1 MELISPISLL
11 KEKIEAMTR
20 LSPNSVLLRIF
31 CQVLLLALPVSL
43 LAQEKKPTVQQYVVI
58 DDAADVYEGKQVVT
72 RLKQGSTVW
81 GFQENQGWLLIK
93 IPGSSKRGWT
103 QGTHLQVRQLDP
115 QQAQQWKQQADAA
128 ATQVRKLAS
137 KKQYQPALKA
147 ARKSVE
153 EHRRLYGDEH
163 PQTLNELIAVGWLMA
178 MTGQTAEGRKQI
190 ETAVATQEALF
201 GSNSPALTGAY
212 HLAARFALDIDQD
225 YALNNYQ
232 RLFDLY
238 DKMYQAAPAENIR
251 KHREIVTSLIRA
263 GKYPLAKMYAEKTW
277 KLVEA
282 NQLTQTETA
291 FLVMSDQAAIAQRL
305 NRSEEA
311 ARLYRTILELPT
323 DQISGQARGL
333 THNLLGQVLIS
344 QDKRREAATEWEQ
357 ALPLYEQH
365 YGTDHLS
372 TASLLHD
379 TGWNQFLLGEPT
391 RGRTLLERALAI
403 RVAQL
408 PADNLQTALTHSQLG
423 YLCSQAGDHASALA
437 HFRKGVE
444 IAEAAGGTDSTTVAS
459 YYSALGFGLG
469 AIGDPSATEYL
480 ERSVKIYQN
489 SPQKFS
495 SGAADAYRR
504 LGEDLLYRGKLTQ
517 ALPHLQRALKSF
529 EQQNRPL
536 YAAITLSTI
545 ARVYLKQG
553 QLDAALENCEQ
564 ALAKRTPIQGLRHQ
578 QVSQLRL
585 LMARIHQQRNELSQA
600 LSLAQEVSE
609 IASQDLGA
617 HPLTVQAFSD
627 LAQYQSASGQIDAA
641 FESSDKARRFSRR
654 HIREQLPFLNDT
666 HQLSYLNRKDRPS
679 LHQSL
684 AMAWQQQAEAP
695 SIKQSAEWL
704 INGKATSHEAL
715 ALQHRLH
722 RIATQTGRLEKLD
735 AAITGIQAASAAGS
749 QVPRKSD
756 INDRITRLKSELNLK
771 EDQAL
776 SGQAWVTHQSVQE
789 TLKPETVLIDF
800 IRLQIPAELTADQQ
814 KESRY
819 VAWVTSAGEE
829 SVQIIDIGPADPI
842 DAQINAASQE
852 LQSSVALIVSQ
863 GEAKATEAC
872 NAALQQLTQKL
883 WSPLPDS
890 VKQSR
895 NIIISPDASLW
906 LVPWAALPVQG
917 KPLIKSHQ
925 LRLVV
930 SGRDLLPS
938 DETASANAP
947 LIVADPDFET
957 KVAAPNQSPAPT
969 AIETRGSANFKN
981 FSPVPRLKFAAAEAA
996 SITPAINQLCGRPP
1010 VVLTGKQATE
1020 QAVKTASSPEIM
1032 VLTTHGIFLP
1042 SDNDTTTSEFTFD
1055 SEPRTEL
1062 NNPLLRSGLLFA
1074 GFNESTSGSDG
1085 VLTGAEILETDL
1097 EHTDLVV
1104 MSACD
1109 TALGEINNGEGVAGL
1124 RQSFQLAGVNSVVA
1138 SLWKI
1143 EDRQTAFLMKDFFE
1157 HLAAGKTKS
1166 EALRQAQLNRIQS
1179 RQERNGAAHP
1189 FFWAAFTLTGSD

>member
-1 MELISPISLL
+1 MKLIRPIDLL
-11 KEKIEAMTR
+11 KEKIETMT
-20 LSPNSVLLRIF
+20 LLTQNSVLLRIL
-31 CQVLLLALPVSL
+31 CQALLLALPVTL
-43 LAQEKKPTVQQYVVI
+43 LAQEKKTTVQQYVVI

-93 IPGSSKRGWT
+93 IPGSSKKGWT
-103 QGTHLQVRQLDP
+103 QGTHLKVRQLDP
-115 QQAQQWKQQADAA
+115 QQAQQWKQQADSEAA
-128 ATQVRKLAS
+128 RVRKLAS
-137 KKQYQPALKA
+137 KKQYQSALNA
-147 ARKSVE
+147 ARESVE
-153 EHRRLYGDEH
+153 KHRRLYGDEH
-163 PQTLNELIAVGWLMA
+163 PQTLNELIAVGWLTA
-178 MTGQTAEGRKQI
+178 MTGQPAEGRKQI
-190 ETAVATQEALF
+190 DAAVATQEALF
-201 GSNSPALTGAY
+201 APNSTALAGAY

-225 YALNNYQ
+225 YAVKNYQ

-238 DKMYQAAPAENIR
+238 DKIYQAAPTENIR

-263 GKYPLAKMYAEKTW
+263 GKNLLAQKYAEKTW
-277 KLVEA
+277 NLVEE
-282 NQLTQTETA
+282 NQLTNTETA

-305 NRSEEA
+305 NQSDEA
-311 ARLYRTILELPT
+311 ARLYRKILKLPT

-357 ALPLYEQH
+357 ALPMYDQH
-365 YGTDHLS
+365 YGTDHLG
-372 TASLLHD
+372 TATLLHD
-379 TGWNQFLLGEPT
+379 AGWNQFLLGEPT

-403 RVAQL
+403 RAAQL
-408 PADNLQTALTHSQLG
+408 PADNLQTALTHAQLG
-423 YLCSQAGDHASALA
+423 YICSQAGDHASALA

-469 AIGDPSATEYL
+469 AIGDPSATDYL
-480 ERSVKIYQN
+480 ERSVKLYQN
-489 SPQKFS
+489 SPQKYS
-495 SGAADAYRR
+495 MGAADAYRR
-504 LGEDLLYRGKLTQ
+504 LGEDLLHRGKLTE
-517 ALPHLQRALKSF
+517 ALPHLQRALKGF
-529 EQQNRPL
+529 EQHNRQL
-536 YAAITLSTI
+536 HTAVTLSTI
-545 ARVYLKQG
+545 ARVYLEQG
-553 QLDAALENCEQ
+553 QFEDALSNCEQ
-564 ALAKRTPIQGLRHQ
+564 ALTIRTPIQGIRHQ

-585 LMARIHQQRNELSQA
+585 LTAQIHQQRNELSQA

-609 IASQDLGA
+609 ITTQDLEA
-617 HPLTVQAFSD
+617 HPLTVQAYSD
-627 LAQYQSASGQIDAA
+627 LAQYQYASSQIDAA
-641 FESSDKARRFSRR
+641 FESSDQARRFSRR
-654 HIREQLPFLNDT
+654 HIREQLPFLSDT

-679 LHQSL
+679 LHQAL

-695 SIKQSAEWL
+695 FTKRSAEWL

-722 RIATQTGRLEKLD
+722 RIAAQTGRLEKLD
-735 AAITGIQAASAAGS
+735 AAITGIRAASASGIK
-749 QVPRKSD
+749 VPRNSE
-756 INDRITRLKSELNLK
+756 INDRISRLKSELNLN
-771 EDQAL
+771 EGQTL
-776 SGQAWVTHQSVQE
+776 TGQAWVTHQSVQQA
-789 TLKPETVLIDF
+789 LKPETVLIDF
-800 IRLQIPAELTADQQ
+800 IRLQIPTELSDDQR

-819 VAWVTSAGEE
+819 VAWITSAGEE
-829 SVQIIDIGPADPI
+829 PVQIIDIGPAGHI
-842 DAQINAASQE
+842 DAQINAASKE

-872 NAALQQLTQKL
+872 SAALKQLSRKL

-890 VKQSR
+890 VKQAR

-906 LVPWAALPVQG
+906 LVPWTALPAQG
-917 KPLIKSHQ
+917 ELLIRSHQ
-925 LRLVV
+925 FRFVV
-930 SGRDLLPS
+930 SGRDLISS

-957 KVAAPNQSPAPT
+957 KVSAPVQSSASP
-969 AIETRGSANFKN
+969 AIETRGTANFKN

-996 SITPAINQLCGRPP
+996 SITPAIEQLCGRPP

-1020 QAVKTASSPEIM
+1020 QSVKAASSPEIM

-1042 SDNDTTTSEFTFD
+1042 TDNDATASEFTFD
-1055 SEPRTEL
+1055 SGSRSEL

-1074 GFNESTSGSDG
+1074 GFNQSSTGSAG

-1157 HLAAGKTKS
+1157 YLAAGKTKS